1 MNIDEMQQQYHGA
14 VLPQLIHTHMKVLS
28 KDILP
33 QAIRGTF
40 IGFDE
45 ETRPKLD
52 SFTDSYINNWCSREA
67 MEKDLGDLFSD
78 TIGDI
83 NNMLD
88 ESDIDLPQKLIFD
101 LFHIMAMK
109 LALKA
114 HTDEQV
120 SKVLETK

>member
-1 MNIDEMQQQYHGA
+1 MNLEEMQQQYHGA
-14 VLPQLIHTHMKVLS
+14 VLPQLIHTHMKVLN

-40 IGFDE
+40 IAFDE
-45 ETRPKLD
+45 DTRPTLD
-52 SFTDSYINNWCSREA
+52 SFTDTYIENWCKPEA
-67 MEKDLGDLFSD
+67 MQKDLGDLFSD

-83 NNMLD
+83 NNMLE

-109 LALKA
+109 MALKA

-120 SKVLETK
+120 SKVLDSK